1 MKGVFIL
8 DKQMNYGDDYKFI
21 PASSVKSGVSEELL
35 PDLYVHTIQ
44 IANIIFYSSP
54 DNNGFVLI
62 DAGMPKSAQD
72 IIDVAEKR
80 YGKNA
85 KPKAIILT
93 HGHFDHVGAIIELVE
108 HWQVPVFAHKLELP
122 YLTGLENYPEPDPTV
137 DSGLVAKM
145 SPIFPN
151 EAIDL
156 GESVQELPPDG
167 TVPFMEG
174 FKWIHTPGHTPG
186 HVSLFRERD
195 GALIAGDAFVTVK
208 QESLY
213 KVFTQEKEVNG
224 PPKYLT
230 PDWAAAFES
239 VKILA
244 ALNPSVAVTGHG
256 VPMSGEELSE
266 GLQKL
271 VDNFDQIALPS
282 NKK

>member
-1 MKGVFIL
+1 M
-8 DKQMNYGDDYKFI
+8 DKKMNYGDDYKFI
-21 PASSVKSGVSEELL
+21 PATSVQSGVSQELL
-35 PDLYVHTIQ
+35 PDLYAHTIQ
-44 IANIIFYSSP
+44 IANIAFYSYPGSN
-54 DNNGFVLI
+54 DFVLI
-62 DAGMPKSAQD
+62 DAGMPKSAEE
-72 IIDVAEKR
+72 IISVAEKR
-80 YGKNA
+80 FGKNA
-85 KPKAIILT
+85 KAKAIILT
-93 HGHFDHVGAIIELVE
+93 HGHFDHVGAIIELVK

-145 SPIFPN
+145 SPMFPN

-230 PDWAAAFES
+230 PDWVAAFDS
-239 VKILA
+239 VKKLA
-244 ALNPSVAVTGHG
+244 VLNPSVAVTGHG
-256 VPMSGEELSE
+256 VPMSGSELNE
-266 GLQKL
+266 GLRRL
-271 VDNFDQIALPS
+271 VNDFNQIALPN

>member
-1 MKGVFIL
+1 M
-8 DKQMNYGDDYKFI
+8 DKNMNYGKDYKFI
-21 PASSVKSGVSEELL
+21 PATSVQSGISQEIL
-35 PDLYVHTIQ
+35 PDLYAHTIQ
-44 IANIIFYSSP
+44 IANIVFYSIPGSN
-54 DNNGFVLI
+54 DFVLI
-62 DAGMPKSAQD
+62 DAGMPKSAEE
-72 IIDVAEKR
+72 IIAVAENR
-80 YGKNA
+80 FGENA
-85 KPKAIILT
+85 KAKAIILT

-108 HWQVPVFAHKLELP
+108 HWQVPVFAHVLELP
-122 YLTGLENYPEPDPTV
+122 YLTGLKDYPEPDPTV

-145 SPIFPN
+145 SPMFPN

-156 GESVQELPPDG
+156 GQSVQELPPDG

-256 VPMSGEELSE
+256 VPMSGAELSE
-266 GLQKL
+266 GLRKL
-271 VDNFDQIALPS
+271 VDDFEQIALPK

>member
-1 MKGVFIL
+1 
-8 DKQMNYGDDYKFI
+8 MNYGDDYKFI
-21 PASSVKSGVSEELL
+21 PATSVQSGVSEEVLS
-35 PDLYVHTIQ
+35 DLYVHTIQ
-44 IANIIFYSSP
+44 IANIVFYGSH
-54 DNNGFVLI
+54 DHNGFVII
-62 DAGMPKSAQD
+62 DVGMPKSAQE

-145 SPIFPN
+145 SPMFPN

-156 GESVQELPPDG
+156 GESVQELPPDE

-186 HVSLFRERD
+186 HVSLFREQDR
-195 GALIAGDAFVTVK
+195 ALIAGDAFVTVK

-230 PDWAAAFES
+230 PDWTAAFDS
-239 VKILA
+239 VKKLA
-244 ALNPSVAVTGHG
+244 ALNPSVAITGHG
-256 VPMSGEELSE
+256 VPMSGVELSE
-266 GLQKL
+266 GLRKL
-271 VDNFDQIALPS
+271 VDNFDRIALPK

>member
-1 MKGVFIL
+1 MN
-8 DKQMNYGDDYKFI
+8 KQMNYGDDYKFI
-21 PASSVKSGVSEELL
+21 PATSVQSGVSEELL

-44 IANIIFYSSP
+44 IANIVFYGSP

-62 DAGMPKSAQD
+62 DAGMPKSAKE
-72 IIDVAEKR
+72 IIDVAENR

-93 HGHFDHVGAIIELVE
+93 HGHFDHVGAIIELVK

-122 YLTGLENYPEPDPTV
+122 FLTGLDNYPEPDPTV

-145 SPIFPN
+145 SPMFPN

-156 GESVQELPPDG
+156 GESVQELPSDG

-230 PDWAAAFES
+230 PDWTAAFDS
-239 VKILA
+239 VKKLA

-256 VPMSGEELSE
+256 VPMSGAELSE
-266 GLQKL
+266 GLRKL
-271 VDNFDQIALPS
+271 VDDFDQVALPK
-282 NKK
+282 NTK

>member
-1 MKGVFIL
+1 MEDGGIL
-8 DKQMNYGDDYKFI
+8 NKNMNYGDDYKFI
-21 PASSVKSGVSEELL
+21 PATSVQSGVSQELL
-35 PDLYVHTIQ
+35 PDLYVHTSQ
-44 IANIIFYSSP
+44 IANIVFYSYPGS
-54 DNNGFVLI
+54 NEFVLI
-62 DAGMPKSAQD
+62 DAGMPKSAEE
-72 IIDVAEKR
+72 IIAVAER
-80 YGKNA
+80 RFGKNA
-85 KPKAIILT
+85 KAKAIILT

-108 HWQVPVFAHKLELP
+108 HWQVPVFAHLLELP
-122 YLTGLENYPEPDPTV
+122 YLTGLKDYPEPDPTV

-145 SPIFPN
+145 SPMFPN

-156 GESVQELPPDG
+156 GESVQELPLDG

-213 KVFTQEKEVNG
+213 KVFTQEKELNG

-266 GLQKL
+266 GLRKL
-271 VDNFDQIALPS
+271 VDNFDKIALPN

>member
-1 MKGVFIL
+1 
-8 DKQMNYGDDYKFI
+8 MNYGDDYKFI
-21 PASSVKSGVSEELL
+21 PATSVQSGVSEELL

-44 IANIIFYSSP
+44 IANIVFYGSP
-54 DNNGFVLI
+54 DYNDFVLI
-62 DAGMPKSAQD
+62 DAGMPKSAQE
-72 IIDVAEKR
+72 IIDAAEKR

-85 KPKAIILT
+85 KPNAIILT

-122 YLTGLENYPEPDPTV
+122 YLTGLENYPEPDPPV

-145 SPIFPN
+145 SPMFPN

-156 GESVQELPPDG
+156 GESVQELPSDG
-167 TVPFMEG
+167 TVPFMDG

-195 GALIAGDAFVTVK
+195 RALIAGDAFVTVK

-230 PDWAAAFES
+230 PDWTAAFDS
-239 VKILA
+239 VKKLA

-256 VPMSGEELSE
+256 VPMSGAELSE
-266 GLQKL
+266 GLRKL
-271 VDNFDQIALPS
+271 VDDFDQIALPK

>member
-1 MKGVFIL
+1 
-8 DKQMNYGDDYKFI
+8 MNYGDDYKFI
-21 PASSVKSGVSEELL
+21 PATSVQSGVSQEIV
-35 PDLYVHTIQ
+35 PDLYTHTIQ
-44 IANIIFYSSP
+44 IANIVFFSIPGSN
-54 DNNGFVLI
+54 DFVLI
-62 DAGMPKSAQD
+62 DAGMPKSAEE
-72 IIDVAEKR
+72 IMAVAEDR
-80 YGKNA
+80 FGENA
-85 KPKAIILT
+85 NAKAIILT

-108 HWQVPVFAHKLELP
+108 HWQVPVYAHALELP
-122 YLTGLENYPEPDPTV
+122 YLTGKMDYPEPDPSV

-156 GESVQELPPDG
+156 GEYVQELPSIG

-230 PDWAAAFES
+230 PDWDAAFES
-239 VKILA
+239 VKKLA
-244 ALNPSVAVTGHG
+244 ALKPSIAVTGHG
-256 VPMSGEELSE
+256 VPMSGVELTN
-266 GLQKL
+266 GLEKL
-271 VDNFDQIALPS
+271 VNQFQQIALPK
-282 NKK
+282 NEK

>member
-1 MKGVFIL
+1 M

-62 DAGMPKSAQD
+62 DAGMPKSAQE

-145 SPIFPN
+145 SPMFPN

-266 GLQKL
+266 GLRKL
-271 VDNFDQIALPS
+271 VDKFDQIALPS

>member
-1 MKGVFIL
+1 MKDGGIL
-8 DKQMNYGDDYKFI
+8 NKNMNYGDDYKFI
-21 PASSVKSGVSEELL
+21 PATSVQSGVSQEVL
-35 PDLYVHTIQ
+35 PDLYAHTNQ
-44 IANIIFYSSP
+44 IANIVFYSIPGSN
-54 DNNGFVLI
+54 DFVLI
-62 DAGMPKSAQD
+62 DAGMPKSAEE
-72 IIDVAEKR
+72 IISVAEKR
-80 YGKNA
+80 FGENA
-85 KPKAIILT
+85 KAKAIILT

-122 YLTGLENYPEPDPTV
+122 YLTGLKDYPEPDPTV

-145 SPIFPN
+145 SPMFPN

-174 FKWIHTPGHTPG
+174 FKSIHTPGHTPG
-186 HVSLFRERD
+186 HVSLFREQD

-230 PDWAAAFES
+230 PDWAAAFDS
-239 VKILA
+239 VKKLA

-256 VPMSGEELSE
+256 VPMSGSELTE
-266 GLQKL
+266 GLRRL
-271 VDNFDQIALPS
+271 VNDFDQIALPN

>member
-1 MKGVFIL
+1 MEKN
-8 DKQMNYGDDYKFI
+8 MNYGNDYKFI
-21 PASSVKSGVSEELL
+21 PATSVQSGVSQELL
-35 PDLYVHTIQ
+35 PDLYAHTIQ
-44 IANIIFYSSP
+44 IANIAFYSCPGSN
-54 DNNGFVLI
+54 DFVLI
-62 DAGMPKSAQD
+62 DAGMPKSAEE
-72 IIDVAEKR
+72 IISVAEKR
-80 YGKNA
+80 FGKNA
-85 KPKAIILT
+85 KAKAIILT

-122 YLTGLENYPEPDPTV
+122 YLTGLENYPEPDSTV

-145 SPIFPN
+145 SPLFPN

-230 PDWAAAFES
+230 PDWDAAFES
-239 VKILA
+239 VKKLA
-244 ALNPSVAVTGHG
+244 ALKPSIAVTGHG
-256 VPMSGEELSE
+256 VPMNGAELSN
-266 GLQKL
+266 GLEKL
-271 VDNFDQIALPS
+271 VDQFQQIALP
-282 NKK
+282 KKAK

>member
-1 MKGVFIL
+1 
-8 DKQMNYGDDYKFI
+8 MNYGDDYKFI

-62 DAGMPKSAQD
+62 DAGMPKSAQE

>member
-1 MKGVFIL
+1 MEKN
-8 DKQMNYGDDYKFI
+8 MNYGNDYKFI
-21 PASSVKSGVSEELL
+21 PATSVQSGVSQELL
-35 PDLYVHTIQ
+35 PDLYAHTIQ
-44 IANIIFYSSP
+44 IANIAFYSCPGSK
-54 DNNGFVLI
+54 DFVLI
-62 DAGMPKSAQD
+62 DAGMPKSAEE
-72 IIDVAEKR
+72 IISVAEKR
-80 YGKNA
+80 FGKNA
-85 KPKAIILT
+85 KAKAIILT
-93 HGHFDHVGAIIELVE
+93 HGHFDHVGAIIELVK

-122 YLTGLENYPEPDPTV
+122 YLTGIENYPEPDPTV

-145 SPIFPN
+145 SPMFPN

-230 PDWAAAFES
+230 PDWLAAFDS
-239 VKILA
+239 VKKLA

-256 VPMSGEELSE
+256 VPMSGAELSE
-266 GLQKL
+266 GLRKL
-271 VDNFDQIALPS
+271 VDEFDQIALPK

>member
-1 MKGVFIL
+1 
-8 DKQMNYGDDYKFI
+8 MNYGDDYKFI
-21 PASSVKSGVSEELL
+21 PATSVQSGVSQEVL
-35 PDLYVHTIQ
+35 PDLYAHTNQ
-44 IANIIFYSSP
+44 IANIVFYSIPGSN
-54 DNNGFVLI
+54 DFVLI
-62 DAGMPKSAQD
+62 DAGMPKSAEE
-72 IIDVAEKR
+72 IISVAEKR
-80 YGKNA
+80 FGENA
-85 KPKAIILT
+85 NAKAIILT

-122 YLTGLENYPEPDPTV
+122 YLTGLKDYPEPDPTV

-145 SPIFPN
+145 SPMFPN

-186 HVSLFRERD
+186 HVSLFREQD

-230 PDWAAAFES
+230 PDWAAAFDS
-239 VKILA
+239 VKKLA

-256 VPMSGEELSE
+256 VPMSGSELTE
-266 GLQKL
+266 GLRRL
-271 VDNFDQIALPS
+271 VNDFDQIALPN

>member
-1 MKGVFIL
+1 
-8 DKQMNYGDDYKFI
+8 MNYGDDYKFI
-21 PASSVKSGVSEELL
+21 PATSVQSGVSEELL

-44 IANIIFYSSP
+44 IANIVFYGSP

-62 DAGMPKSAQD
+62 DAGMPKSAKE
-72 IIDVAEKR
+72 IIDVAENR

-93 HGHFDHVGAIIELVE
+93 HGHFDHVGAIIELVK

-122 YLTGLENYPEPDPTV
+122 FLTGLDNYPEPDPTV

-145 SPIFPN
+145 SPMFPN

-156 GESVQELPPDG
+156 GESVQELPSDG

-230 PDWAAAFES
+230 PDWTAAFDS
-239 VKILA
+239 VKKLA

-256 VPMSGEELSE
+256 VPMSGAELSE
-266 GLQKL
+266 GLRKL
-271 VDNFDQIALPS
+271 VDDFDQVALPK
-282 NKK
+282 NTK

>member
-1 MKGVFIL
+1 
-8 DKQMNYGDDYKFI
+8 MNYGDDYKFI
-21 PASSVKSGVSEELL
+21 PATSVQSGVSQELL
-35 PDLYVHTIQ
+35 PDLYAHTIQ
-44 IANIIFYSSP
+44 IANIVFYSIPGSN
-54 DNNGFVLI
+54 DFVLI
-62 DAGMPKSAQD
+62 DAGMPKSAEE
-72 IIDVAEKR
+72 IIAVAENR
-80 YGKNA
+80 FGENA
-85 KPKAIILT
+85 KAKAIILT

-108 HWQVPVFAHKLELP
+108 HWQVPVFAHALELP
-122 YLTGLENYPEPDPTV
+122 YLTGEQDYPEPDPSV

-145 SPIFPN
+145 SPMFPN

-156 GESVQELPPDG
+156 GEFVQELPSDG

-230 PDWAAAFES
+230 PDWEAAFES
-239 VKILA
+239 VKKLA
-244 ALNPSVAVTGHG
+244 VLKPSIAVTGHG
-256 VPMSGEELSE
+256 VPMSGAELSN
-266 GLQKL
+266 GLEKL
-271 VDNFDQIALPS
+271 VDQFQQIALP
-282 NKK
+282 KKAK